1 MECSD
6 CPNQTD
12 GKCCHQLIRPQGS
25 KTMNLLDE
33 AAWEREFDHANKVQ
47 NQNRNVRGIINST
60 GQPYYYDEKIKDS
73 HYAIKDDNHEK

>member
-1 MECSD
+1 MNCDD

-33 AAWEREFDHANKVQ
+33 AAFVREMTHAAKMQ
-47 NQNRNVRGIINST
+47 EQR
-60 GQPYYYDEKIKDS
+60 EKITFSGGKT
-73 HYAIKDDNHEK
+73 YEVPVKETANEKRA